1 MRKGQTGVFD
11 LIVAVIIAIIALFA
25 LAISWDRFVI
35 KLNDKNEYNDLQ
47 MKLFQISDLLISS
60 EGTPTE
66 WNLAGD
72 LDSETTSLGIAYH
85 DRCISEEK
93 LNLVKDP
100 SNFDEIKVKL
110 HIETFNLYIAF
121 NKLDDLETPETT
133 IGSTPVSSD
142 QKIISLQRYA
152 MMDCNNE
159 GTRGE
164 PYQITFKLWR

>member
-66 WNLAGD
+66 WDIA
-72 LDSETTSLGIAYH
+72 LDPVTDTSSLGIAYY
-85 DRCISEEK
+85 DRCISQNK
-93 LNLVKDP
+93 LQRLQNPFTLV
-100 SNFDEIKVKL
+100 NIKEKL
-110 HIETFNLYIAF
+110 HIETYNLFINF
-121 NKLDDLETPETT
+121 SRLDNFGTPIT
-133 IGSTPVSSD
+133 IGTPPGATD